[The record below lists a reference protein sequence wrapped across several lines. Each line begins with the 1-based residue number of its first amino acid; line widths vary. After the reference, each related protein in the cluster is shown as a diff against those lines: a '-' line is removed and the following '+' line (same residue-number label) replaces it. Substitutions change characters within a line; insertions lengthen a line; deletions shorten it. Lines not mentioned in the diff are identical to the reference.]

1 MQKVQIGYARV
12 STDDQNSNL
21 QLDALEATGC
31 DQIFQDEGISG
42 AAINRPGLDEA
53 LAALQSGDVLVVWK
67 LDRLGRS
74 LSNLITIIED
84 LGKRGIGFKSLSEAI
99 DTTTASGEL
108 LFHIMGS
115 LAHFERKLIAER
127 TKAGLQAAKKRGKRL
142 GRPKRLTQHQID
154 RAYEMIQSKQDTISG
169 IAELYGVNR
178 TTLYR
183 ALKR

>member
-1 MQKVQIGYARV
+1 MQIGYARV
-12 STDDQNSNL
+12 STEDQNSNL
-21 QLDALEATGC
+21 QLDALEAVGC
-31 DQIFQDEGISG
+31 DKIFRDEGISG
-42 AAINRPGLDEA
+42 AATTRPGLDKA
-53 LAALQSGDVLVVWK
+53 LAALQSGDVLVVWR

-74 LSNLITIIED
+74 LSHLITIIED

-115 LAHFERKLIAER
+115 LAHFERKLISER

-142 GRPKRLTQHQID
+142 GRPPALSQEQLNH
-154 RAYEMIQSKQDTISG
+154 AVNMIRSG
-169 IAELYGVNR
+169 QETSSGMADIYGVDR

-183 ALKR
+183 ALKS